1 MPNGS
6 GLAGRE
12 TGPRSWLRQHLQE
25 PLQAKVG
32 GAARLRIIV
41 LLAAVLAL
49 SSADL
54 GVISA
59 ISVELKND
67 LGVGNTGI
75 GVLVSAS
82 TAVGAIAT
90 LPMGVIA
97 DRANRVKLLSVS
109 IFIWCAAIVGCGAA
123 TSYQMLLITRIA
135 LGLLV
140 AAAGP
145 LVASLIGDLFP
156 AAERGRIYGYIL
168 SGEIIGIGFGLL
180 VCGNVAAALS
190 WRYAFWVLVP
200 PGLLLGWAIWRFL
213 PEPSRDGT

>member
-1 MPNGS
+1 MHNGS

-12 TGPRSWLRQHLQE
+12 TGLRSWLRSWLRQHLKE

-32 GAARLRIIV
+32 GADRLRMIV

-123 TSYQMLLITRIA
+123 TSYSMLLITRIA

-145 LVASLIGDLFP
+145 LVASLIGDLISG
-156 AAERGRIYGYIL
+156 GRAGPDI
-168 SGEIIGIGFGLL
+168 
-180 VCGNVAAALS
+180 
-190 WRYAFWVLVP
+190 WVHP
-200 PGLLLGWAIWRFL
+200 QR
-213 PEPSRDGT
+213 